1 MRWMIRATV
10 PREQREAIAPLIP
23 AEVARSL
30 ELKEQGLL
38 EASYRAADQSYTWL
52 VLRGESEVVLQD
64 ALESLPLYP
73 FFELERKPLL
83 EPAQVGRAEANAVSA
98 SAER

>member
-1 MRWMIRATV
+1 MVRVTV

-23 AEVARSL
+23 AEVARSR
-30 ELKEQGLL
+30 ELKQQGLL

-52 VLRGESEVVLQD
+52 VLRGESEEVLQS

-73 FFELERKPLL
+73 FFEIERKPLRG
-83 EPAQVGRAEANAVSA
+83 PAQPGRADADALTA
-98 SAER
+98 SSQR